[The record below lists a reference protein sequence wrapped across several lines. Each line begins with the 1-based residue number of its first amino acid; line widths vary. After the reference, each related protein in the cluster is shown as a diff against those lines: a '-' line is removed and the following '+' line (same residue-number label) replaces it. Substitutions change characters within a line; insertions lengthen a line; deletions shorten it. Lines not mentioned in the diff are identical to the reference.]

1 MEHTLPELQY
11 PYNSLEPHIDEETM
25 RTHHD
30 KHHQGYVNKLN
41 KALENYPKLQELS
54 LEELLMD
61 LDSVPEDIRTSV
73 RNNGGGHF
81 AHTLFWSIMS
91 PKPAEEP
98 KENLKKLIVDNFG
111 SLINFKSEFSEKAG
125 SLFGSGWTWLVKQD
139 DNLDIVQTQGHDI
152 PISEERKPIMVL
164 DVWEHAYYLKYKNE
178 RGKYIQNWW
187 KILDWSKIEIE

>member
-41 KALENYPKLQELS
+41 KALENYPELQELS

-61 LDSVPEDIRTSV
+61 LDSVPEDIRTAV
-73 RNNGGGHF
+73 KNNGGGHF

-139 DNLDIVQTQGHDI
+139 DNLDIVQAQGHDI